1 MFGRPL
7 ETLDRLFHTAD
18 DVRVRGVRRRTSRRF
33 TPSLSVAGLEER
45 LSPSG
50 MYGGMGGMMMGD
62 QDVTLTVTN
71 EDASPT
77 DPTGTPDASDGVTTP
92 TPTND
97 DLPLAYLTGPSKYPS
112 Y

>member
-1 MFGRPL
+1 MFGRTL

-18 DVRVRGVRRRTSRRF
+18 DVRVRGVRRRASRRF
-33 TPSLSVAGLEER
+33 TPSLSMAGLEML

-50 MYGGMGGMMMGD
+50 MYGGMIMGD
-62 QDVTLTVTN
+62 QDVTVTVTN

-77 DPTGTPDASDGVTTP
+77 DPTGTPDVSDGVT